1 MTRGDIEG
9 RDQETDDD
17 GEIKP
22 HIRMDESGLAE
33 KKPQGGMARSAFV
46 RPTTVRSPEQ

>member
-22 HIRMDESGLAE
+22 MDESGLAE
-33 KKPQGGMARSAFV
+33 KKPQGGMARSALV